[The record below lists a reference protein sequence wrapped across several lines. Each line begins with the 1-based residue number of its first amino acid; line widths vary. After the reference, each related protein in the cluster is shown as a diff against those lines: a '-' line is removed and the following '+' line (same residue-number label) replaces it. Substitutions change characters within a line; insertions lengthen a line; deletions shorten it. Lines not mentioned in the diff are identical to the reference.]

1 MSAAL
6 TPGLVLAIAVGGA
19 LGALLRYGAQLLW
32 PARGAR
38 VPVAVLL
45 VNVVGSA
52 IGGAFLA
59 LAQWDAAGGSPTL
72 APSVALIVMTG
83 FCGGLTTFS
92 TFAVET
98 VELATSGSWRPAI
111 ANVVLNVVLG
121 LGAAA
126 LAFAIT
132 NGVIIATSGAFA
144 R

>member
-19 LGALLRYGAQLLW
+19 LGALLRHGAQFLW

-98 VELATSGSWRPAI
+98 VELATSGSWRPAV

-132 NGVIIATSGAFA
+132 NGVIIATSNAFVG
-144 R
+144 